1 MEEDTVPE
9 VFQPQ
14 LRTVP
19 EMLATFFFQQKIVDT
34 RSDTKKDNTYDFKK
48 IVDKRRDT
56 KKDKTRKQKRLKPS
70 ISTP

>member
-34 RSDTKKDNTYDFKK
+34 RSDTKKD
-48 IVDKRRDT
+48 
-56 KKDKTRKQKRLKPS
+56 KTRKQKRLKPS

>member
-34 RSDTKKDNTYDFKK
+34 RSDTKKG
-48 IVDKRRDT
+48 
-56 KKDKTRKQKRLKPS
+56 
-70 ISTP
+70 